1 MNASVLAK
9 LRWKPD
15 PSLYLSS
22 MTHCGGVLSLEV
34 AKPDDFRGEDETEAS
49 IDNSA
54 ENATTLP
61 GDKAT
66 DHNYKQSFVD
76 EICAL
81 DGEEDMQPW
90 IRLGLHPI
98 LCKYLV
104 RAGFREPRDI
114 QVQTIR
120 HAMRDKSLVIAAET
134 GSGKTLAYLLPALQK
149 ALTFVLA
156 GHKNPKQVTNR
167 ALQTLILAPTREL
180 AMQVDAVM
188 KKIFRDIQG
197 CFKLLHVLIG
207 GISPQKQERFL
218 AERPLI
224 LVATPGRLGDI
235 FKQNGYFVDRH
246 LLDRI
251 VIDEA
256 DRLLQKGYF
265 TELVD
270 VCKDLT
276 FSTRRTIR
284 VTITSA
290 TIALPDILRER
301 GIRFSPNKNAGN
313 RKRPVLAPIDKVA
326 TENRPGLTLR
336 ESDNLPQTQQDI
348 YKVWLTV
355 LNNLGFS
362 GSELYIID
370 VSPARVVNPAVLE
383 RWNRVETEADKTHL
397 LLYLLLRFTC
407 PTMVF
412 VHSITFAKKITS
424 ALQAIGLPAWCLHAN
439 MQQRQRLKNLDR
451 LREGEAS
458 ILVCTDVC
466 ARGIDIPHVQM
477 VLQYSAPP
485 SGSSHVHRVGRA
497 ARVQG
502 ATGKEV
508 GLAISIIGPRDEE
521 RFIQIATMCNY
532 TRRTLPKPLAIDYE
546 ILARVKTLCTAAI
559 AYSESLIAGRES
571 GRQNGYKFDPESAF
585 SQDNDQERSDD
596 SSTSAYDGSC
606 VLLRKPLTKAEKASG
621 ANTRL
626 ISKMTAKAR
635 RELQAELSQPLPVG
649 KTDQPGILR
658 ECPRPLQLAAVAVPG
673 GPECKL
679 LVVPDASKRRL
690 KV

>member
-1 MNASVLAK
+1 MDVNASVLAK

-15 PSLYLSS
+15 PSFQMAS
-22 MTHCGGVLSLEV
+22 MSHCGGVLSLEV
-34 AKPDDFRGEDETEAS
+34 ARPDDIRGEDETEAS
-49 IDNSA
+49 IENST
-54 ENATTLP
+54 ENAATSL
-61 GDKAT
+61 DNRAT
-66 DHNYKQSFVD
+66 DHHYKQTFVE

-81 DGEEDMQPW
+81 DGEEDLQPW
-90 IRLGLHPI
+90 VRLGLHPI

-104 RAGFREPRDI
+104 RAGFHEPRDI

-120 HAMRDKSLVIAAET
+120 YAMRDKSLVIAAET
-134 GSGKTLAYLLPALQK
+134 GSGKTLAYLLPALQR

-156 GHKNPKQVTNR
+156 AFKNPEKATNR

-180 AMQVDAVM
+180 AMQVESVM
-188 KKIFRDIQG
+188 TKAFKDIQG

-218 AERPLI
+218 ADKPLI
-224 LVATPGRLGDI
+224 LVATPGRLGDV
-235 FKQNGYFVDRH
+235 FKSNGYFSDRH

-265 TELVD
+265 TELID

-276 FSTRRTIR
+276 YSTRHVVR

-301 GIRFSPNKNAGN
+301 GIRFSPDKKSGTK
-313 RKRPVLAPIDKVA
+313 KRPVLTPLDKLA
-326 TENRPGLTLR
+326 MEKRPGLVLK
-336 ESDNLPQTQQDI
+336 SMDNLPQTQQDI

-362 GSELYIID
+362 GSELYVID
-370 VSPARVVNPAVLE
+370 VSPDRVVNAAVLE
-383 RWNRVETEADKTHL
+383 RWNRVMTEADKTHL
-397 LLYLLLRFTC
+397 LLYILLRFTC

-412 VHSITFAKKITS
+412 VHSIMFAKKITS

-451 LREGEAS
+451 LRDGEAS

-466 ARGIDIPHVQM
+466 ARGIDMPHVQL
-477 VLQYSAPP
+477 VIQYSAPP

-502 ATGKEV
+502 TVGKNV
-508 GLAISIIGPRDEE
+508 GLAISIIGPRDEN
-521 RFIQIATMCNY
+521 RFVQIATMCSY
-532 TRRTLPKPLAIDYE
+532 TRRTLPKPLDVDYE
-546 ILARVKTLCTAAI
+546 ILAKVKTLCTAAL
-559 AYSESLIAGRES
+559 AYSESLVAGREL
-571 GRQNGYKFDPESAF
+571 GRQKSYILNQETALG
-585 SQDNDQERSDD
+585 QERSED
-596 SSTSAYDGSC
+596 SSTSSYDSHM
-606 VLLRKPLTKAEKASG
+606 LLKKPMTKAEKASG
-621 ANTRL
+621 ANTKV
-626 ISKMTAKAR
+626 ISKMTIKAR
-635 RELQAELSQPLPVG
+635 RELQVALSQPLPIG
-649 KTDQPGILR
+649 RTDQPGVLK
-658 ECPRPLQLAAVAVPG
+658 ETPRPLRLVEQASNVT
-673 GPECKL
+673 ECKY
-679 LVVPDASKRRL
+679 LVIPDASKRRI